1 MKPQLLC
8 TFTYLD
14 RLPSSLGEIYAAYT
28 APAINNL
35 KCYMYVEN
43 PSNVICV
50 YNVDSNERKLKNTI
64 SINRKKET
72 NTFYSINALNNLIRI
87 LNNGVLDKT
96 YVIDWAQYRDI
107 LLLSEGVDSYKTITI
122 RELAH

>member
-1 MKPQLLC
+1 MRPQLLC

-28 APAINNL
+28 AIAVSNL
-35 KCYMYVEN
+35 KCYSYVATPN
-43 PSNVICV
+43 HVICV
-50 YNVDSNERKLKNTI
+50 YNVNTTERRLKNTI

-96 YVIDWAQYRDI
+96 YIIDWAQYKDT
-107 LLLSEGVDSYKTITI
+107 LLLSEGEESYKTITI
-122 RELAH
+122 KELAH